1 MDLKAHSAPP
11 SAMDWVPPP
20 QLRLPRAPS
29 MALGTSRDG
38 ALTALGS
45 SAGASFL
52 LDQGFSISGTANV
65 RKNIRGL

>member
-1 MDLKAHSAPP
+1 
-11 SAMDWVPPP
+11 
-20 QLRLPRAPS
+20 
-29 MALGTSRDG
+29 MALGTSGDG
-38 ALTALGS
+38 APTALGS